1 MNRRQISS
9 PTRSRDKVLQSLY
22 ELEVGGTALKELIK
36 NRPKEKDNIFF
47 QTHLHGVLKS
57 LKDLDKI
64 LDMSMDRSL
73 SQLDPIER
81 NILRMSLFELM
92 NNKTNDAIVI
102 NEAIRLSKKFGS
114 LEGYKFVNAI
124 LDKLIKGDLKR
135 N

>member
-47 QTHLHGVLKS
+47 QAHLHGVLKS

-64 LDMSMDRSL
+64 LDRSMDRSL

>member
-22 ELEVGGTALKELIK
+22 ESEVGGAALKELIK

-92 NNKTNDAIVI
+92 NNKINDVIVI
-102 NEAIRLSKKFGS
+102 NEAIRLCKKFGS
-114 LEGYKFVNAI
+114 SEGYKFVNAI
-124 LDKLIKGDLKR
+124 LDKLIKGGLKR